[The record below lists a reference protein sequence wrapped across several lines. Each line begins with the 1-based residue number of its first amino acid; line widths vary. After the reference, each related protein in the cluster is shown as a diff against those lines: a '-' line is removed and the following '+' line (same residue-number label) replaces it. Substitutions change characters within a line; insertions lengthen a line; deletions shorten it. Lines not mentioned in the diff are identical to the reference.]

1 MKSFFFSILQI
12 ESDMSRLK
20 RYEVYFAGGTKKR
33 GVEEGERGGDWN
45 TQDVKH

>member
-1 MKSFFFSILQI
+1 
-12 ESDMSRLK
+12 MSRLK

-33 GVEEGERGGDWN
+33 GVEEGEGGNWN